1 MSEDP
6 RFSGDNLHDPEANIL
21 PNITLKRLINT
32 VSLAT
37 VVQQFRVIRRNSH
50 LYAKLIPQV

>member
-21 PNITLKRLINT
+21 PNITLKRLIN
-32 VSLAT
+32 SLAT